1 MLDRSQSPRTSDW
14 VTWSVNDLT
23 VTTLS
28 RKYAFGSAPHL
39 DQSLIQI
46 TSISRYA
53 KAEQPIR
60 LTTMKLNR
68 KTVLTALSSLL
79 LTCGLAVTAG
89 CKKSEAPP
97 DGKSRLHIVALAP
110 LTGPDAS
117 LGEYFRNGIELAQ
130 EQAASRYPDKIEIK
144 VELLDSKSQPQE
156 GLKALQTAL
165 VQKRPDVIISA
176 MSSVSKA
183 IAPIAEQEDILTI
196 ATTTAL
202 TDLTKSTKTILRVY
216 PTSDDFIRPVATHMG
231 KTFDRIAILYSHDDF
246 GDSNQRLFGEIIK
259 SAGKQITASE
269 PFELAAA
276 DSRTVIARLLATSP
290 QAVFVTGHGPA
301 YAAVFRQLKES
312 KTDLPVYTEIEFAN
326 PSILSALGKDA
337 DGIIFDGTEM
347 ELTDPQDPEIAS
359 FQKQYRSRFGKEPFH
374 VAGFAH
380 DSIMILADAA
390 MMSGAFAKPKKRSI
404 IAGAPFQVMMGTI
417 QFDAEGE
424 CRVPLKIM
432 KREAGRTVLLP
443 Q

>member
-1 MLDRSQSPRTSDW
+1 
-14 VTWSVNDLT
+14 
-23 VTTLS
+23 
-28 RKYAFGSAPHL
+28 
-39 DQSLIQI
+39 
-46 TSISRYA
+46 
-53 KAEQPIR
+53 
-60 LTTMKLNR
+60 MKLNR
-68 KTVLTALSSLL
+68 KSFLTALSSLL

-97 DGKSRLHIVALAP
+97 NATSSLHIVALVP

-117 LGEYFRNGIELAQ
+117 LGEYLRNGIELAQ
-130 EQAASRYPDKIEIK
+130 EQAASRYPGRIEIK
-144 VELLDSKSQPQE
+144 VEFLDSKSQPQE

-165 VQKRPDVIISA
+165 VQKRPDVILSA

-183 IAPIAEQEDILTI
+183 IVPIAEKEGIPTL

-202 TDLTKSTKTILRVY
+202 IDLTKSTKTILRFY
-216 PTSDDFIRPVATHMG
+216 PTTDDSIRPVATHMSR
-231 KTFDRIAILYSHDDF
+231 TFDRMAILYAHDDF
-246 GDSNQRLFGEIIK
+246 GDSNQRLFGKIIK
-259 SAGKQITASE
+259 GAGKQITASE
-269 PFELAAA
+269 PFELASA

-312 KTDLPVYTEIEFAN
+312 KADLPVYTEIEFAN
-326 PSILSALGKDA
+326 PSILGALGKDA
-337 DGIIFDGTEM
+337 DGIIFDGTEL

-359 FQKQYRSRFGKEPFH
+359 FQKRYRSRFGKEPYQ

-380 DSIMILADAA
+380 DSIMLLTDAA

-404 IAGAPFQVMMGTI
+404 IAGSPFQVMMGTV

-424 CRVPLKIM
+424 CRVPLKMM

-443 Q
+443 